1 MSVYKTDPQYKW
13 GALFI
18 IIFCGLWIW
27 SWPESWPFVAVF
39 IGIIVLITY
48 LKRNSP

>member
-1 MSVYKTDPQYKW
+1 MSIYLSDPQYKW

-18 IIFCGLWIW
+18 LIFCILWIW
-27 SWPESWPFVAVF
+27 SWPESWPFVAGF
-39 IGIIVLITY
+39 IALVGLIAY